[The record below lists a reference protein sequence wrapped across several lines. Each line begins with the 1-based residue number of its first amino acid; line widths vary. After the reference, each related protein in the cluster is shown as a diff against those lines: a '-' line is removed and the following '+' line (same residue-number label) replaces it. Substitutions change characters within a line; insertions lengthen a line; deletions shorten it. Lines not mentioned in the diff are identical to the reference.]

1 MNIYVGTY
9 QKYNNGSIN
18 GAWLD
23 LSKFEDEEAFY
34 TKCGELHKDESDP
47 EFMFQDYENIPSRL
61 VSECCLDPRVFDI
74 LNLALND
81 DEQEAFIEFMDN
93 QHFYWD
99 DIDEAHQSFTD
110 SFRGNFDKLQDFT
123 DQEFDEL
130 YLHEIPSHL
139 TYVIDYDAYYHTA
152 KHDYWMSKS
161 GNVFQNI

>member
-34 TKCGELHKDESDP
+34 TKCGEIHKDENDP

-61 VSECCLDPRVFDI
+61 VSECCLNPLVFDI

-93 QHFYWD
+93 QHFYWK
-99 DIDEAHQSFTD
+99 DIDEAHLAFTD
-110 SFRGNFDKLQDFT
+110 SFVGNFDSFQEYADQYFDDNEECPEHLIHYIDF
-123 DQEFDEL
+123 
-130 YLHEIPSHL
+130 
-139 TYVIDYDAYYHTA
+139 
-152 KHDYWMSKS
+152 KHYANIMRMDYWMSES
-161 GNVFQNI
+161 GNVFQNN

>member
-23 LSKFEDEEAFY
+23 LSKFIDEAAFY
-34 TKCGELHKDESDP
+34 TKCGELHKDEDDP
-47 EFMFQDYENIPSRL
+47 EFMFQDYEHIPSAL
-61 VSECCLDPRVFDI
+61 VSECSLNPIVFDI
-74 LNLALND
+74 LNLALDD

-93 QHFYWD
+93 QGFSWD
-99 DIDEAHQSFTD
+99 DIDEAHESFTD
-110 SFRGNFDKLQDFT
+110 RFMGNFDKLQDFT

-152 KHDYWMSKS
+152 KHDYWISKS
-161 GNVFQNI
+161 GNVFQSN